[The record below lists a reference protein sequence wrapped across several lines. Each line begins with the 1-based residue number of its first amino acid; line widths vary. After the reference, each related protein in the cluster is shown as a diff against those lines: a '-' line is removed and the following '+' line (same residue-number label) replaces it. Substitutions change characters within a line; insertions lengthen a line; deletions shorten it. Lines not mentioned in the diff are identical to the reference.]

1 MDKKIDLIVPIYK
14 AHKTLFRLLCSI
26 AQQAH
31 HEWVKVT
38 LINDCCPEGSYKEII
53 KKFEEV
59 LDIQEIIL
67 PVNKGPG
74 YARQYGVDHTDC
86 PYIMFADADD
96 ILFGGFVFN
105 DLLNEIERRNEDV
118 IFSSFIEYTPIET
131 YLHHINDNVWVFGK
145 IYRRE
150 FLKKYNIRFTEQRAN
165 EDTFFNKKIM
175 FIYKELGKTIPF
187 VEGFAYG
194 WYPTKD
200 SITTINHHQYSYDQ
214 GICGFVDGAI
224 ELFDWAEKQKIN
236 KIFIKNEILSTM
248 IFLYISYC
256 DVSSKE
262 EFFQEQNFEFIKKY
276 YHKLWKKYNLE
287 YKTQDFIDAYEEN
300 MQSLQES
307 QYRYQIFMAQ
317 PNIMEF
323 MDMLEHVQYNEEDIY
338 RIWDKIPQEVKDNN
352 IKCGVVAKDYYEKSK
367 K

>member
-214 GICGFVDGAI
+214 GVCGFVDGAI
-224 ELFDWAEKQKIN
+224 ELFNWAETQKID
-236 KIFIKNEILSTM
+236 KDFIKKEILSTM

-262 EFFQEQNFEFIKKY
+262 DFFQEQNFEYVKKY
-276 YHKLWKKYNLE
+276 YNKLWKKYHLD
-287 YKTQDFIDAYEEN
+287 YKTQEFVMAYEEN
-300 MQSLQES
+300 MRTIQES
-307 QYRYQIFMAQ
+307 QYHYKIFMAQ
-317 PNIMEF
+317 PNIIQF
-323 MDMLEHVQYNEEDIY
+323 LDMLDDIPYNEEDIY
-338 RIWDKIPQEVKDNN
+338 KIWDKIPEEIKQNN
-352 IKCGVVAKDYYEKSK
+352 IKCGVCSADFYTRKE
-367 K
+367 